1 MIDHPSIPGIH
12 HVTAIASG
20 AQTNYNFY
28 TDVLGLKLVKRTVNF
43 DAPDTQILLWRF
55 RRPSRQRDCFL
66 GVLERKEGDQ
76 SVA

>member
-28 TDVLGLKLVKRTVNF
+28 TDVLGLRLCKTYREF
-43 DAPDTQILLWRF
+43 
-55 RRPSRQRDCFL
+55 
-66 GVLERKEGDQ
+66 
-76 SVA
+76 

>member
-28 TDVLGLKLVKRTVNF
+28 TDVLGRT
-43 DAPDTQILLWRF
+43 
-55 RRPSRQRDCFL
+55 
-66 GVLERKEGDQ
+66 RKTYREF
-76 SVA
+76 